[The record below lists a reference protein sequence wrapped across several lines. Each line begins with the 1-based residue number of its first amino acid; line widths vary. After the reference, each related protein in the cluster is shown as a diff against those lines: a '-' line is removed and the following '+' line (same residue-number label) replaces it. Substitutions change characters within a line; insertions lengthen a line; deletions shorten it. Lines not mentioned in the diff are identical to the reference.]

1 MIRKTPKTRLDY
13 AGVIERLRRE
23 RGMTREALAEAS
35 GVSASYLSEVERGFK
50 RPSTDVLAKIA
61 QALGM
66 APSQLLAVVENFSAR
81 PDSEETARQ
90 LPSVPAMSNLAQS
103 FMLLERPLVRP
114 APSVEPPST
123 RKSWREAGAAEQ
135 LRPQELEDPKEQLIE
150 ALIAQSDRLDAE
162 DLKVLVELA
171 RRLAEKRR

>member
-1 MIRKTPKTRLDY
+1 MVRKTRETRLDY

-23 RGMTREALAEAS
+23 RGMTREALADGS

-61 QALGM
+61 QALGL

-81 PDSEETARQ
+81 TDAEETARR
-90 LPSVPAMSNLAQS
+90 LPSARAMSNLAQS
-103 FMLLERPLVRP
+103 FMLLERPLTRP
-114 APSVEPPST
+114 APGMEPPST
-123 RKSWREAGAAEQ
+123 RKSWREAGLAEQ
-135 LRPQELEDPKEQLIE
+135 LPRQEREDPKERLIE
-150 ALIAQSDRLDAE
+150 ALIAQSGRLDAE

-171 RRLAEKRR
+171 RRLAEKRA